1 MGERKKRPGRPWAPP
16 KGASAEANALVLMI
30 RSWIDEAGLSVRDVH
45 NRLTREHFAAGRVPD
60 LRRLRIQ
67 LSGEDLTWDV
77 VEAVADVCF
86 PNEPGQQALG
96 RVRDAK
102 ALWDKAQNAPTLV
115 GIDGQVVVSPR
126 ELIKEKERT
135 IEVYRDLV
143 RARQAYETSE
153 QGRQQALRIASML
166 FLVLGQAQAKV
177 AELSRRIDA
186 LTGDSVHSRDPMR
199 SLQPLLER
207 ARDQEARLSAQLE
220 RAVRQRDEAQ
230 RIADLA
236 ARRVQ
241 MLEAYLLDIG
251 QQPLDSDAGDL
262 PAIPADAIAHEVPGE
277 NSALDQIDE
286 ILTRTD
292 DALNREQEA
301 VRDAADE
308 LGVTSER
315 PDSSG
320 ARVVPGSVVPHPR
333 APAQDSNP
341 ELFRTTLNNSHR
353 PGGDAGGL
361 DSSSD
366 EIVALLRERLA
377 LAEKDRHKT
386 AVSLQQ
392 SLLPQELEQ
401 PDDLRIAAT
410 YQPGDSDAGVG
421 GDWYDV
427 ITLGA
432 SRTAF
437 VIGDVMGRGVRAA
450 AVMGQLRTAVRAYA
464 RLDLPPHEV
473 LQLLDGLAAEI
484 AASQIATCVYAVHD
498 PNEGKLLY
506 ASAGHLPILVR
517 DKDGTIRRAEGLTGP
532 PLGTGGWLHTSGSIA
547 LPPGSTA
554 VLYTDGLVERR
565 GKDIDEG
572 VAVLERALAG
582 AQGTPADVC
591 ATLLGALDVDAY
603 LDDDIAVMALQ
614 HPTRTGADAE
624 LFGKATLELVGGTE
638 TAPRARAFT
647 RDTLTSW
654 RLPVETC
661 DLGMLAAS
669 ELVSN
674 ALQHGTPPME
684 LRLRR
689 THRRLI
695 IEVADGGD
703 YLPRRR
709 QAGPADEAGRGISV
723 VAAIAS
729 SWGSRRSLG
738 GGKAVWCELPLG
750 S

>member
-16 KGASAEANALVLMI
+16 KGASAEVISLVQMV
-30 RSWIDEAGLSVRDVH
+30 RSWIDEAGLSVRDIH
-45 NRLTREHFAAGRVPD
+45 SRLTPEHFADGRVAD
-60 LRRLRIQ
+60 LRRLRIH

-86 PNEPGQQALG
+86 PDEPAHQALG
-96 RVRDAK
+96 RVREAR
-102 ALWDKAQNAPTLV
+102 ALWDKAQSAPTLV
-115 GIDGQVVVSPR
+115 AVDGQVVVSPR
-126 ELIKEKERT
+126 ELIEEKERT
-135 IEVYRDLV
+135 IQVYRDLV

-186 LTGDSVHSRDPMR
+186 RTGVGVYSPDPTR
-199 SLQPLLER
+199 ALQPQLKR

-220 RAVRQRDEAQ
+220 RAVSQRDEAQ

-251 QQPLDSDAGDL
+251 QQPLVSDAGDL
-262 PAIPADAIAHEVPGE
+262 AVISADAVVHDVPGE
-277 NSALDQIDE
+277 DSALDQFDE
-286 ILTRTD
+286 ILARTD
-292 DALNREQEA
+292 DALDREQEA
-301 VRDAADE
+301 VRDAADD
-308 LGVTSER
+308 LGVVAE
-315 PDSSG
+315 PHDSSD
-320 ARVVPGSVVPHPR
+320 ARIIAGSVFPHPR
-333 APAQDSNP
+333 SSAGDSSP
-341 ELFRTTLNNSHR
+341 ELFRTTLNNSY
-353 PGGDAGGL
+353 GL
-361 DSSSD
+361 DD
-366 EIVALLRERLA
+366 DVAVLRERLA

-392 SLLPQELEQ
+392 SLLPKELEQ

-410 YQPGDSDAGVG
+410 YQPGDSDAG

-427 ITLGA
+427 VSLGA
-432 SRTAF
+432 GRTAF

-450 AVMGQLRTAVRAYA
+450 AAMGQLRAAVRAYA

-473 LQLLDGLAAEI
+473 IQLLDGLAAEI

-498 PNEGKLLY
+498 PHGGQLVY

-517 DKDGTIRRAEGLTGP
+517 DEDGTVRRAEDPTGA
-532 PLGTGGWLHTSGSIA
+532 PLGTGGWRHASGSIG

-565 GKDIDEG
+565 DRDIDES
-572 VAVLERALAG
+572 VAVLERTLAG
-582 AQGTPADVC
+582 VQGTPGDIC
-591 ATLLGALDVDAY
+591 ATLLRTLGADAY
-603 LDDDIAVMALQ
+603 LEDDIAVLALQ

-624 LFGKATLELVGGTE
+624 LFVHAALDLGGGVE
-638 TAPRARAFT
+638 TAPRARRFA
-647 RDTLTSW
+647 RNTLASW
-654 RLPVETC
+654 RLPAGTC
-661 DLGMLAAS
+661 DLGVLAAS
-669 ELVSN
+669 ELVAN
-674 ALQHGTPPME
+674 ALQHGTPPVG

-689 THRRLI
+689 TDRRLI
-695 IEVADGGD
+695 IEVTDADD
-703 YLPRRR
+703 HLPRRR
-709 QAGPADEAGRGISV
+709 QAGPADEAGRGMSV
-723 VAAIAS
+723 IAAIAS
-729 SWGSRRSLG
+729 SWGSRRDSG

-750 S
+750 G